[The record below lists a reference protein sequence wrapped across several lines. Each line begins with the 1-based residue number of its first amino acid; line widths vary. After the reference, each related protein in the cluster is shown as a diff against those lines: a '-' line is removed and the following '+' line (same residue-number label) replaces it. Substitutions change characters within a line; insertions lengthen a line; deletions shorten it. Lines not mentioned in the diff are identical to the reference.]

1 MKLLDNKVAIVTGG
15 SRGIGKGIV
24 EIFARHGCS
33 VAFTY
38 LSSSQAANDLA
49 GELSS
54 KYQVKVLAYQSD
66 ASDYQSAKQLVNDVV
81 KEFGRIDILVNNAG
95 ITRDGF
101 LIRMSEKDWDDVIR
115 VNLKS
120 AFNLTQPC
128 AQQMIRQKSGS
139 IINISSVVGV
149 EGNGSQSNYAA
160 SKAGL
165 IGFSKSVAIELGPRN
180 IRCNVVAPGFIE
192 TDMTSNLPEDIKKQ
206 WINDI
211 PLRRPGTP
219 EDVGNVCLF
228 LASDLSTYVSGQV
241 IPVCGAM
248 MT

>member
-1 MKLLDNKVAIVTGG
+1 
-15 SRGIGKGIV
+15 
-24 EIFARHGCS
+24 
-33 VAFTY
+33 
-38 LSSSQAANDLA
+38 
-49 GELSS
+49 
-54 KYQVKVLAYQSD
+54 
-66 ASDYQSAKQLVNDVV
+66 
-81 KEFGRIDILVNNAG
+81 
-95 ITRDGF
+95 
-101 LIRMSEKDWDDVIR
+101 
-115 VNLKS
+115 
-120 AFNLTQPC
+120 
-128 AQQMIRQKSGS
+128 
-139 IINISSVVGV
+139 VVGV